1 MVNFKNYD
9 TRKDRNEQ
17 RSKISKASR
26 IFSGDTYAI
35 YNKIEIVEANENFAI
50 CKGAIGEN
58 SLNGDG
64 SIQGGLI
71 YTLADFTFAVY
82 TNYIAPVTVTQ
93 IGNISYVKPGRK
105 ENKYIYAKAT
115 LIEKLQEIFIVKFWY
130 MMIKMKL

>member
-1 MVNFKNYD
+1 MN
-9 TRKDRNEQ
+9 KDPKFE
-17 RSKISKASR
+17 KLLEF
-26 IFSGDTYAI
+26 FSGDTYAI

-71 YTLADFTFAVY
+71 YTLADFTFAVF

-115 LIEKLQEIFIVKFWY
+115 LIEKTARNIYCKVLVYDDKDEIIAIANFNGFIK
-130 MMIKMKL
+130 KT